1 MRELMEKSRSMPE
14 GVPAYIFGS
23 DGDTVIMQDN
33 CDESLVA
40 LPAQT
45 VLKALR
51 ADARTHDATIWEQM
65 AVDVLTVMSQRI
77 PELGRGEPMV
87 VIFNY

>member
-1 MRELMEKSRSMPE
+1 MEKSRSMPE

-51 ADARTHDATIWEQM
+51 ADARTHDA
-65 AVDVLTVMSQRI
+65 MSQRI